1 MDKDFQKEYYEDK
14 IENFIKTPKD
24 LLLEKLVMHEQL
36 NANDFNELFKI
47 IQEEFNKSFSI
58 SNNNLKGE
66 KEIE

>member
-36 NANDFNELFKI
+36 NANDFNELLKT
-47 IQEEFNKSFSI
+47 IQEEFNRSFCI
-58 SNNNLKGE
+58 SNNDLKGE
-66 KEIE
+66 KELE